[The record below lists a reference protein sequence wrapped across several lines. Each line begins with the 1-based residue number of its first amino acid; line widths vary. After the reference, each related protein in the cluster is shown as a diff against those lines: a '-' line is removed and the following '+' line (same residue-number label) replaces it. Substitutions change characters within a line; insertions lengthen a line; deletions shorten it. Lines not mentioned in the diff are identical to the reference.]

1 MTNYRRRKRPQKV
14 APTFHRTNRQIRY
27 NEVRVIDENGL
38 VGVMTSGQAI
48 AMAEERNVDLVELNP
63 KATPP
68 VVKLMDYNKFKYQL
82 SKTDG
87 KPKVL
92 KDKTIRVS
100 VRIGPHDLLVQARKC
115 DEFLQKG
122 VTVKLQVQMKGRE
135 KAHPEVAEEVLIE
148 FIKLIAEPFAYIQEP
163 KLVGDSNFATIKST
177 KPPVIVKVKKSQ
189 NADDQNDEELD
200 DSEDDDEYEEV
211 DELDSGSDN
220 SETE

>member
-92 KDKTIRVS
+92 KDKTILPCSFFPVKRLCLRAVWTS
-100 VRIGPHDLLVQARKC
+100 LVLLRGSGRLK
-115 DEFLQKG
+115 
-122 VTVKLQVQMKGRE
+122 RE
-135 KAHPEVAEEVLIE
+135 KGTCNTHTYTGRNL
-148 FIKLIAEPFAYIQEP
+148 
-163 KLVGDSNFATIKST
+163 
-177 KPPVIVKVKKSQ
+177 
-189 NADDQNDEELD
+189 
-200 DSEDDDEYEEV
+200 
-211 DELDSGSDN
+211 
-220 SETE
+220 

>member
-14 APTFHRTNRQIRY
+14 APVFHRTNRQIRY
-27 NEVRVIDENGL
+27 SEVRVIDENGL
-38 VGVMTSGQAI
+38 VGVMSSNRAI
-48 AMAEERNVDLVELNP
+48 SLAEERNVDLVELNP

-82 SKTDG
+82 SKTDN

-100 VRIGPHDLLVQARKC
+100 VRIGPHDLLVQAKKC

-135 KAHPEVAEEVLIE
+135 KAHPEVAEEVLLE
-148 FIKLIAEPFAYIQEP
+148 FIKLISEPYAFIQEP
-163 KLVGDSNFATIKST
+163 KLVGDSNFTTIKST
-177 KPPVIVKVKKSQ
+177 KPPVVIKAKKSQ
-189 NADDQNDEELD
+189 TNDQPDDFDQDDEEE
-200 DSEDDDEYEEV
+200 SEFEDDDDV
-211 DELDSGSDN
+211 DTGSDTP
-220 SETE
+220 EAQ